1 MTRALLV
8 TRRELTEV
16 LRDLNLL
23 GPMIMLPT
31 LMAVVSGLAVFGTA
45 TTQTETVGVIL
56 STMATEQVGTRIA
69 SQFLGLSPE
78 AQAAA
83 VQKVIKALMLP
94 MFWIVTVGLTA
105 TVSADSF
112 VGEKERGTLEPLL
125 ATPIRV
131 SELLLGKML
140 TAVLLAVLG
149 TWLGV
154 GVFIGL
160 VWRSSSPYLPRFLLS
175 DPDWAIAVLVMIPL
189 CATMSAAISAI
200 ISTRAST
207 YRTAYQLNGL
217 VVLPIIAMLI
227 PQTMLLYFMTPRAL
241 PILAAGFV
249 ALDILLV
256 QAAVKVFDR
265 ERLVGGGR

>member
-1 MTRALLV
+1 V
-8 TRRELTEV
+8 TEV

-31 LMAVVSGLAVFGTA
+31 LMAIVSGLVVFGTA

-56 STMATEQVGTRIA
+56 STMAAEQVGTRVA
-69 SQFLGLSPE
+69 NQFLGLSPE
-78 AQAAA
+78 AQTAA
-83 VQKVIKALMLP
+83 VQKLIKALMLP

-131 SELLLGKML
+131 GELLFGKML
-140 TAVLLAVLG
+140 TAVVLSVLG
-149 TWLGV
+149 TWFGV
-154 GVFIGL
+154 AIFAGI
-160 VWRSSSPYLPRFLLS
+160 VWRSNSPYFPRFLLS
-175 DPDWAIAVLVMIPL
+175 DSDWAIAVLVIIPL
-189 CATMSAAISAI
+189 CATLSGAISAI

-207 YRTAYQLNGL
+207 YRSAYQLNGL

-241 PILAAGFV
+241 PILAIGFLM
-249 ALDILLV
+249 LDFLLV
-256 QAAVKVFDR
+256 RAAHRAFDR
-265 ERLVGGGR
+265 ERLIGGGR